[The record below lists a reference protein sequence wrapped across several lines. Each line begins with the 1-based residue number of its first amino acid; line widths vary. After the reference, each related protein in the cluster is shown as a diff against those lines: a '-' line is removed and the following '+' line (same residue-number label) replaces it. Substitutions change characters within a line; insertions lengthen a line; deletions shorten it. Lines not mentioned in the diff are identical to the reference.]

1 MRQVR
6 QPPNISVE
14 KLIRYFK
21 FFYLDVPEKVSETE
35 ADVANKTQGKSGE
48 EISMFS
54 DAPRVNNETG
64 KFWLL
69 IAFKNKWAFLKK
81 YFFTLDVPKEVFETE
96 IDISNKTQGNS
107 GEESPKD
114 NVEQH
119 PVIKSNQQKES
130 LDVAQDRPDIISE
143 MMQEIIESGNNTRF

>member
-1 MRQVR
+1 M
-6 QPPNISVE
+6 
-14 KLIRYFK
+14 
-21 FFYLDVPEKVSETE
+21 
-35 ADVANKTQGKSGE
+35 
-48 EISMFS
+48 
-54 DAPRVNNETG
+54 
-64 KFWLL
+64 

-130 LDVAQDRPDIISE
+130 LDVAQDRSDIISE
-143 MMQEIIESGNNTRF
+143 RMQEIIVGGAGGEMENFEGKNPNRVLLVSIWSSLDSDEFQW